1 MGNIFKRLF
10 ESSARV
16 PVSKGKIRMR
26 RSTVALTAMLAVVAT
41 GPARGTEP
49 VKIDGVAW
57 LQGCWLADSPQRT
70 IEEHWMAPRGGVML
84 GMGRTVRGD
93 AMAEYELVVLRQRGG
108 QLVYQA
114 HPSGQPSA
122 EFPLRELTDTSVLFE
137 NLQHDFPQRVGYRR
151 DGSGLL
157 LAWIEGTSKGQLR
170 RIEFAYRR
178 VACPGAVR
186 EGGSIQDRVP
196 GKK

>member
-1 MGNIFKRLF
+1 
-10 ESSARV
+10 
-16 PVSKGKIRMR
+16 MR
-26 RSTVALTAMLAVVAT
+26 KSTVALTAILAVVAT

-49 VKIDGVAW
+49 VTIDGVAW
-57 LQGCWLADSPQRT
+57 LQGCWLSDSPQRT
-70 IEEHWMAPRGGVML
+70 IEEQWMAPRGGAML
-84 GMGRTVRGD
+84 GMGRTVRGA
-93 AMAEYELVVLRQRGG
+93 AMAEYEVVVLRERDG

-137 NLQHDFPQRVGYRR
+137 NLRHDFPQRVGYRR

-170 RIEFAYRR
+170 RIEFPYRR